1 MAVYGPHCSTWEGP
15 MDKFIKLKKLA
26 PLKSNS
32 KDRTVIQEEF
42 TKWICSSI
50 RPFNLVSD
58 PGLKTMLQTIIDI
71 CKKYQG
77 SINIDD
83 ILATPT
89 TISNNVKKLAEY
101 YRSLLRSILIE
112 QAESGTLDVC
122 PNLWTDNHKKI
133 KYLGV
138 TVYFVTNGYELFTFD
153 LCCTRFNEIGKA
165 GESALKAI
173 REQLNLFGLL
183 SYMDNNKITFTSD
196 RGANILKALKDDTIA
211 PSPSKHGEANTALS
225 DLPPKPKEVLKTI
238 ATSKKLVKYVKL
250 AGLNKNIE
258 ERGGVALKQ
267 KCVVRWLSMSNMLES
282 VDASIEHIRFILLSK
297 SSKSQCYFKL
307 NNINIDALKDLIGLL
322 SKLKNVSSL
331 VQTGTRPSLHMAY
344 ICINKLERHLSGINV
359 NADGIDF
366 FRKRLIQLLKCMFT
380 FDDKHLA
387 AAILHPLY
395 RKLTFATTYFKSIAH
410 FYIREQLN
418 DILGLSEQDQF
429 ADPDDNS
436 DPDDIGP
443 IAMITFKNDE
453 LESKFPGLSLLARRL
468 FSIRITSAGVERQL
482 SLAGLTITQRRSSLD
497 PDR

>member
-1 MAVYGPHCSTWEGP
+1 

-112 QAESGTLDVC
+112 QAESGTLAVC
-122 PNLWTDNHKKI
+122 PDLWTDNHKKI

-196 RGANILKALKDDTIA
+196 RGANILKALKGYPVIYCFA
-211 PSPSKHGEANTALS
+211 HRINN
-225 DLPPKPKEVLKTI
+225 VLKLAIYQTAQNNKKRVLI
-238 ATSKKLVKYVKL
+238 ASSTPAKKQ
-250 AGLNKNIE
+250 
-258 ERGGVALKQ
+258 LK
-267 KCVVRWLSMSNMLES
+267 MLPHVCDS
-282 VDASIEHIRFILLSK
+282 
-297 SSKSQCYFKL
+297 
-307 NNINIDALKDLIGLL
+307 
-322 SKLKNVSSL
+322 
-331 VQTGTRPSLHMAY
+331 
-344 ICINKLERHLSGINV
+344 
-359 NADGIDF
+359 
-366 FRKRLIQLLKCMFT
+366 
-380 FDDKHLA
+380 
-387 AAILHPLY
+387 
-395 RKLTFATTYFKSIAH
+395 
-410 FYIREQLN
+410 
-418 DILGLSEQDQF
+418 
-429 ADPDDNS
+429 
-436 DPDDIGP
+436 
-443 IAMITFKNDE
+443 
-453 LESKFPGLSLLARRL
+453 
-468 FSIRITSAGVERQL
+468 
-482 SLAGLTITQRRSSLD
+482 
-497 PDR
+497 